1 VEIIQHKKTPAGNT
15 IFMIKGVSSG
25 IHGFALY
32 PAPSRADSWVVLNP
46 LSS

>member
-1 VEIIQHKKTPAGNT
+1 MEIKTTANT
-15 IFMIKGVSSG
+15 IFMIKGVSSV
-25 IHGFALY
+25 IQGFALY

>member
-1 VEIIQHKKTPAGNT
+1 MATANI

-25 IHGFALY
+25 IQVFALY
-32 PAPSRADSWVVLNP
+32 PAPSRADSWEVLNP